1 MANTFKNAVSSA
13 VGTSQ
18 TSVYTVPSATTTTVI
33 GLTIA
38 NIHNAAITVDIQV
51 TDASASTTVYLLK
64 GATIPVGGGL
74 VPIGGDQKVV
84 LEQSDVLSVTS
95 DTASSADVIV
105 SVLEQA

>member
-33 GLTIA
+33 GLTVS
-38 NIHNAAITVDIQV
+38 NIVASDISVDVVITD
-51 TDASASTTVYLLK
+51 TSTTTSVYLVK
-64 GATIPVGGGL
+64 GAT
-74 VPIGGDQKVV
+74 VPIGGALVPVGGDQKIV
-84 LEQSDVLSVTS
+84 LETTDVIKVTS

-105 SVLEQA
+105 SVLEQT

>member
-33 GLTIA
+33 GLTVS
-38 NIHNAAITVDIQV
+38 NIVASDISVDVVITD
-51 TDASASTTVYLLK
+51 TSTTTSVYLVK
-64 GATIPVGGGL
+64 GATVPVGGAL
-74 VPIGGDQKVV
+74 VPVGGDQKIV
-84 LEQSDVLSVTS
+84 LEATDVIKVTS

-105 SVLEQA
+105 SVLEQT